1 MRQEESESE
10 SQIGNWAG
18 DGGTPA
24 QQSSHGMEWKAEAA
38 RPISKEMWR
47 ANRIQRIGE
56 RLSSAQELMACGI
69 L

>member
-1 MRQEESESE
+1 
-10 SQIGNWAG
+10 
-18 DGGTPA
+18 
-24 QQSSHGMEWKAEAA
+24 MEWKAEAA